1 MRLLKTKTF
10 SRWARKQ
17 GLRDRTLREAA
28 EEMRHGQV
36 DAQLGSGLAKKRLAQ
51 AYLGLDE
58 EAIEQGL
65 VSGQLVEIDGGESQT
80 A

>member
-1 MRLLKTKTF
+1 MRLLKTKSF
-10 SRWARKQ
+10 SRWARGQ
-17 GLRDRTLREAA
+17 GLRDRALREAA

-51 AYLGLDE
+51 AYLDLDE